1 MVNFPKYITRFAKL
15 WILKF
20 VNCKQFGEKV
30 GLPRNI
36 VCAMKSSHQYST
48 SESMACKTDL
58 TCNLAL
64 LGSKIPNWFI
74 HQSVGIFQQW
84 PFVFTL
90 EVEFKSYMGKME
102 NLIVLYILPS
112 MVVKDSMQIIDYY

>member
-36 VCAMKSSHQYST
+36 VCAMKCRSFPA
-48 SESMACKTDL
+48 MAFC
-58 TCNLAL
+58 
-64 LGSKIPNWFI
+64 
-74 HQSVGIFQQW
+74 V
-84 PFVFTL
+84 TL
-90 EVEFKSYMGKME
+90 EVEFKSYGENGKFDCSIYSSINGCKRQHANYRLLLDSSTIM
-102 NLIVLYILPS
+102 LFHYIRFIDSS
-112 MVVKDSMQIIDYY
+112 MKLLLDVKFQITIAK

>member
-1 MVNFPKYITRFAKL
+1 MVSFPKYVTRFAKL
-15 WILKF
+15 WIIKF

-36 VCAMKSSHQYST
+36 VYAMKSSHQYST

-64 LGSKIPNWFI
+64 RGSKIPNWFN
-74 HQSVGIFQQW
+74 HQSVGSSISFSVVRNF
-84 PFVFTL
+84 PAMAFCVTL
-90 EVEFKSYMGKME
+90 EVEFKSYGENGKFDC
-102 NLIVLYILPS
+102 S
-112 MVVKDSMQIIDYY
+112 C